1 MSPEARALHRRGV
14 LLAASGILI
23 ISPDGLLLRLAGEA
37 GLWQAAFVRTLAM
50 GVGLSL
56 VLLAWHGRALP
67 AVLAG
72 IGLGGVASVAVLASA
87 NIVFVAAMNLTTVAN
102 TLLILA
108 AMPLFSA
115 VLGRLFIGEA
125 VRRSTWLAIAVAIAG
140 IALIVGGGQGGLGQ
154 GSATGYLL
162 AVLAAFLIAAN
173 IVILRRFPQV
183 DGIVVLCLSG
193 YLAAALCAPA
203 VDLGGVGAS
212 ALGILVFLG
221 GVIIPL
227 SLSLF
232 FRGLRY
238 LPAAEV
244 SLFSLI
250 ETVLGP
256 LWVWIG
262 VGEAPGVPA
271 LVGGA
276 VVVGAIV
283 FNASGGFRR

>member
-154 GSATGYLL
+154 GSATGDLL

-203 VDLGGVGAS
+203 VDMGGVGAS

-256 LWVWIG
+256 LWAWIG